1 MSDDVEQVPD
11 PARLAEEL
19 VATAVTRLREDMP
32 RAFILAYQ
40 TGEGEKGELH
50 IITHCNLNSARQLLE
65 FAMEQISS
73 QYAVGIARAS
83 TEKPT

>member
-1 MSDDVEQVPD
+1 MNSGVEQVLD
-11 PARLAEEL
+11 PARQAEEL
-19 VATAVTRLREDMP
+19 VAAAVERLREDMP

-40 TGEGEKGELH
+40 TGDGEKSELH

-65 FAMEQISS
+65 FAMEQISN

-83 TEKPT
+83 TEKST